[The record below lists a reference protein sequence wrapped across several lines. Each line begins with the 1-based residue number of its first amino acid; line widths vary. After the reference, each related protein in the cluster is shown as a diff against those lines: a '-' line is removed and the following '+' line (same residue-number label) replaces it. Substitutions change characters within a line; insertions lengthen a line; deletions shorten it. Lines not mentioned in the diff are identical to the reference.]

1 MTLIGGAGAFIGPIA
16 GSVIYTFLQAVVKMY
31 TVYWPLTIGT
41 IILLIVLFAPGG
53 LLGTIEQR
61 LKTARGK
68 GAADAS
74 DAQEEEP

>member
-1 MTLIGGAGAFIGPIA
+1 MV

-53 LLGTIEQR
+53 VLGIIDKR
-61 LKTARGK
+61 IKARRGD
-68 GAADAS
+68 AAA
-74 DAQEEEP
+74 AGNEAAAVAEKR